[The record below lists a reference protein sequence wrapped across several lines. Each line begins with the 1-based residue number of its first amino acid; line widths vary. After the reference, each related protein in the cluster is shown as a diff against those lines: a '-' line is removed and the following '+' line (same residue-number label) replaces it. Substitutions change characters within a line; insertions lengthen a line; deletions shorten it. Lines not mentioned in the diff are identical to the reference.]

1 MKVVKGVGQEM
12 YNLFGIP
19 RFSNLSACKKAFHR
33 EIRKCH
39 PDKNVNLNEEEREKL
54 AARTRILILAIE
66 IMKDVTSKA
75 EYDDELRASILAVFR
90 HTAEKSSSSSANNS
104 SESTP
109 IPIPPTAAS
118 STADTAAAAPEE
130 SSDKSTKTEEQS
142 EHGTGE

>member
-1 MKVVKGVGQEM
+1 MKVVIGVGQEI

-19 RFSNLSACKKAFHR
+19 RFSDLRACKKAFHR
-33 EIRKCH
+33 EILKYH
-39 PDKNVNLNEEEREKL
+39 PDKNVNLNEEERKKQ

-109 IPIPPTAAS
+109 IPAPPTAAA
-118 STADTAAAAPEE
+118 STVAAAGAPEA
-130 SSDKSTKTEEQS
+130 SSDKSTKVEERSQRR
-142 EHGTGE
+142 TGE

>member
-33 EIRKCH
+33 EILKCH
-39 PDKNVNLNEEEREKL
+39 PDKNVNLNEEERKKQ

-90 HTAEKSSSSSANNS
+90 HNAEKSSSSSANNS

-109 IPIPPTAAS
+109 IPTPPTAAS
-118 STADTAAAAPEE
+118 STVAAAGAPEA
-130 SSDKSTKTEEQS
+130 SSDKSTKVEERSQRR
-142 EHGTGE
+142 TGE